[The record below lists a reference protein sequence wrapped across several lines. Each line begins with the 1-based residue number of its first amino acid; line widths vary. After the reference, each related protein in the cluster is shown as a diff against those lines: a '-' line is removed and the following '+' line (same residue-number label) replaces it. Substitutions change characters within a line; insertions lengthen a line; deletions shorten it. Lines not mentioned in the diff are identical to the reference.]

1 MSCIC
6 EAQASSIDM
15 LMYYDTRPSCFNG
28 IFDFYTYKPLKGYYS
43 MYWYGMFYDMKA
55 WIPAENKLDNIYT
68 LCGIDENGKTM
79 AIVTYYSDDDNAPNK
94 SVKLDFGRC
103 GNYEIYALDSEKD
116 GELVGTTSDLTFDL
130 CIHSSVLIKEI

>member
-1 MSCIC
+1 M
-6 EAQASSIDM
+6 ASPRKTNHKDKEDI
-15 LMYYDTRPSCFNG
+15 G
-28 IFDFYTYKPLKGYYS
+28 IEEVFHILCK
-43 MYWYGMFYDMKA
+43 
-55 WIPAENKLDNIYT
+55 IENKLDNIYT

-130 CIHSSVLIKEI
+130 GIHSSDLIKEI

>member
-1 MSCIC
+1 
-6 EAQASSIDM
+6 
-15 LMYYDTRPSCFNG
+15 
-28 IFDFYTYKPLKGYYS
+28 

-55 WIPAENKLDNIYT
+55 WIPADNKLDNIYT

-94 SVKLDFGRC
+94 SFKLDFGRC